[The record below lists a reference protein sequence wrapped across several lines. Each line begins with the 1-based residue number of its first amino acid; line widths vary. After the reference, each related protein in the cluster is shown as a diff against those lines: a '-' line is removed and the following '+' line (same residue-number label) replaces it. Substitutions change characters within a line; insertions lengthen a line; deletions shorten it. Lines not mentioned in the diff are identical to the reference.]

1 MYLKGQKYIL
11 ISITEVYQPGG
22 YELEFLA
29 ISVWVWVSLISR
41 MEKLKFKV

>member
-11 ISITEVYQPGG
+11 ISITEVYQSGGGG

-29 ISVWVWVSLISR
+29 ISVWV
-41 MEKLKFKV
+41 